1 MTIEKFIDKWEIWWM
16 DLPADQRGEK
26 RNLMREDLKEF
37 RKKSFPVDKRVMQK
51 IAKIIDKEI
60 ADYEREIKIWND
72 CLEPEESTKPIQDRK
87 NIIGILKALK
97 LKIASNFSA

>member
-1 MTIEKFIDKWEIWWM
+1 MELLKTMQHYFELNQCYPGNEYWSKLFEKAFE
-16 DLPADQRGEK
+16 AD
-26 RNLMREDLKEF
+26 N
-37 RKKSFPVDKRVMQK
+37 KSFPLGAEVMQK

-72 CLEPEESTKPIQDRK
+72 CLEPEESTKPMQDRK
-87 NIIGILKALK
+87 NIIGVLKTLK